1 LAFEKVLC
9 YIDRTIYDRK
19 GASMTI
25 TKKRTKRKSVLILPL
40 LLCAMLAP
48 SVLWAGGKKEEEKQP
63 VNQESQ
69 AEKKERTPIELGEP
83 SNRAATVNGTVIEMD
98 RYERQLEAI
107 QQQYLMQ
114 GQSIPEGRLGEL
126 KLQVLESLIDQEI
139 LYQEAKKAGYEADKE
154 QLDQQLQ
161 QIKGQFPSEEQY
173 RQTMAQ
179 QGVSEESILEE
190 LDKALVVQ
198 NYITE
203 RFTSKVTLTEADAR
217 AYYETNPQYF
227 VQPEQVR
234 ASHILFTVKPDASAE
249 EVAAA
254 RKKAEA
260 TLERY
265 ESGEEF
271 SDLARELSE
280 GPSAP
285 QGGDL
290 GSFGRNQMVKPFE
303 DAAFSMEVG
312 DVSDPVRTDFGFHL
326 IRLTAKNDEEVV
338 PFQQVSDQI
347 SDHLYK
353 LQLGELVNA
362 FLEEKKSEYDITRFI
377 DTAAQ

>member
-1 LAFEKVLC
+1 
-9 YIDRTIYDRK
+9 
-19 GASMTI
+19 MTI

-179 QGVSEESILEE
+179 QGVSEESILKE

-217 AYYETNPQYF
+217 SYYETNPQYF

-249 EVAAA
+249 EVTSA
-254 RKKAEA
+254 REKAESA
-260 TLERY
+260 LERY
-265 ESGEEF
+265 KSGEEF

-303 DAAFSMEVG
+303 DAVFSMEVG

-377 DTAAQ
+377 DAAAQ